1 MIENNFCLFHVGT
14 RPGEKTT
21 NHAFVSPYTLAYHEL
36 EPINEESVFD
46 LKDMKP
52 GPLDETN
59 TSEANI
65 LSVVHNH
72 GILRR
77 FLYGG
82 DLQATPQ
89 IYMPHRS
96 QKNTLHK
103 IDDLSLP
110 FGKIRLKKKGSDAGH
125 NGLKNINETLSS
137 SNYARL
143 RFGIDNNFRPGYQSD
158 YVLGEFSI
166 EEKKDLIENIEL
178 SSEIALNFCQIGIDR
193 TMNKYN

>member
-1 MIENNFCLFHVGT
+1 MKYLIVGLGNIGKEYETTRHNIGFKIADNISENIGSEFKL
-14 RPGEKTT
+14 KK
-21 NHAFVSPYTLAYHEL
+21 HAFYAQGKFKGRNIHIIKPSNFVNNSGKAVQYWSNEL
-36 EPINEESVFD
+36 KIRQE
-46 LKDMKP
+46 
-52 GPLDETN
+52 
-59 TSEANI
+59 NI
-65 LSVVHNH
+65 LV
-72 GILRR
+72 I
-77 FLYGG
+77 
-82 DLQATPQ
+82 T
-89 IYMPHRS
+89 
-96 QKNTLHK
+96 
-103 IDDLSLP
+103 DDLSLP

>member
-1 MIENNFCLFHVGT
+1 MKYLIVGLGNIGKEYETTRHNIGFKIADHISENIGSEFELQ
-14 RPGEKTT
+14 K
-21 NHAFVSPYTLAYHEL
+21 HAFYAQGKFKGRNIHIIKPSNFVNNSGKAVQYWSNEL
-36 EPINEESVFD
+36 KIRQE
-46 LKDMKP
+46 
-52 GPLDETN
+52 
-59 TSEANI
+59 NI
-65 LSVVHNH
+65 LV
-72 GILRR
+72 I
-77 FLYGG
+77 
-82 DLQATPQ
+82 T
-89 IYMPHRS
+89 
-96 QKNTLHK
+96 
-103 IDDLSLP
+103 DDLSLP